1 MYDLPHELP
10 NKLENEKILVIKLA
24 IKLSMKDGI
33 HPPNSRITPK
43 ASQSTL
49 WRIVGP
55 TTDLK
60 THKKVVYDNVTNH
73 VAIKSFP

>member
-1 MYDLPHELP
+1 MYELPHELP

-24 IKLSMKDGI
+24 IKLSMKDGM
-33 HPPNSRITPK
+33 HPPNSRITLK

-73 VAIKSFP
+73 ATTKSLP

>member
-1 MYDLPHELP
+1 MYELPHELP
-10 NKLENEKILVIKLA
+10 NKLENEKVLVIKLA

-33 HPPNSRITPK
+33 HLPNPRITPK
-43 ASQSTL
+43 ASQSTP
-49 WRIVGP
+49 RRTVGP

-73 VAIKSFP
+73 VTTKSLP